1 MAHTAGKGGLLKG
14 ATGATLIELM
24 IGMSIS
30 VIIMLAV
37 VMVIQT
43 QGKSS
48 SREVDRVDL
57 YHSLQNATVRVEK
70 DLLMAGYQTVDSSL
84 LYTGA
89 ITTAG
94 LNTITFLYDTDGN
107 VATGDAKGRETITFR
122 LDTAAD
128 AGYNA
133 PHPRLLKVTATGIFT
148 VGSDITGVTFAYYD
162 SAGAVTAV
170 LSDIRSVK
178 VTLNGRSPRLNR
190 DTGAYITATLTIR
203 VTPRNF
209 G

>member
-1 MAHTAGKGGLLKG
+1 
-14 ATGATLIELM
+14 M

-30 VIIMLAV
+30 IVIMLAV

-43 QGKSS
+43 QGKSAD
-48 SREVDRVDL
+48 RETDRVDL
-57 YHSLQNATVRVEK
+57 YHSLQNGVNRMAKELR
-70 DLLMAGYQTVDSSL
+70 MAGYQTVDTSA

-107 VATGDAKGRETITFR
+107 VATGDANGRETITFR

-128 AGYNA
+128 AGYKA
-133 PHPRLLKVTATGIFT
+133 AHPRLLKVTAAGILPIA
-148 VGSDITGVTFAYYD
+148 SDITGVTFVYYD

-170 LSDIRSVK
+170 LDDIRNIK
-178 VTLNGRSPRLNR
+178 VTLNGRSPRINR
-190 DTGAYITATLTIR
+190 DTGAYRTATLTIR